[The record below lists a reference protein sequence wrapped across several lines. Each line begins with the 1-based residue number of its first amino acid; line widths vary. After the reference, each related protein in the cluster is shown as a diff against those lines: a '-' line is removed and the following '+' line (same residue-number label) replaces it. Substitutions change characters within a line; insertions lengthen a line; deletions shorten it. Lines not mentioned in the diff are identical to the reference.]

1 MAQKITNAQ
10 AEEIERLTNASIH
23 ELVFF
28 NHHVGED
35 DHSSAQ
41 ETLTQLNLNVERIG
55 EILASKEGK

>member
-1 MAQKITNAQ
+1 MKITNAQ

-35 DHSSAQ
+35 DAASAA
-41 ETLTQLNLNVERIG
+41 ETLQQVRTNVDRIE
-55 EILASKEGK
+55 EILQSAEVKP